1 MVHYVLNEDLNH
13 KKKVKLCLAYSLESQ
28 GNTLHFRKIFA
39 KKKNGERKGLEGSQ
53 SMIRKDR
60 NSTTLTLVVTR

>member
-39 KKKNGERKGLEGSQ
+39 KKKMEKEKGLKGANQ
-53 SMIRKDR
+53 
-60 NSTTLTLVVTR
+60 